1 MNNTQESQLSL
12 WQVILSILASF
23 IGIQKHKNMQR
34 DMAYLERR
42 GFVLFLIVG
51 FTLAIL
57 LHLLIYCVVL
67 LVLPEGSSG
76 SII

>member
-1 MNNTQESQLSL
+1 
-12 WQVILSILASF
+12 
-23 IGIQKHKNMQR
+23 MQR